1 MSGPTTD
8 IEIMSDAVVLLGKN
22 PFTSIDDASEFA
34 VSVQKFYDLLVP
46 SELAKNS
53 WKFAKKVV
61 TLSLVAGFDPDYAW
75 YSSAY
80 DLPADFLSL
89 VRVYPNIPYQIF
101 GRRIYCSSTGELQ
114 LEYNW
119 QVPVTYWSAPF
130 KEFMVYALAAKLAPS
145 VTENANLTQ
154 MMIME
159 RNATKAIAMYVD
171 SQNSPSVPIQSAPW
185 RECRLTG
192 AFGRFGGSGSGTG
205 GFGGWG

>member
-1 MSGPTTD
+1 MSSSPTTD
-8 IEIMSDAVVLLGKN
+8 IEIMSDAVILLGKK
-22 PFTSIDDASEFA
+22 PFTTIDDAGEFA
-34 VSVQKFYDLLVP
+34 VSVQKFYDLLVS

-61 TLSLVAGFDPDYAW
+61 DLSLVAGFDPDFAW
-75 YSSAY
+75 YNSAY

-101 GRRIYCSSTGELQ
+101 GRRIYCSSQGRLQ
-114 LEYNW
+114 LEYNYN
-119 QVPVTYWSAPF
+119 VPVTYWSAPF
-130 KEFMVYALAAKLAPS
+130 KEFMVYALAAKLSPS

-171 SQNSPSVPIQSAPW
+171 SQNSPSVPIQSSPW
-185 RECRLTG
+185 REVRLTG
-192 AFGRFGGSGSGTG
+192 AFGRYGYGG
-205 GFGGWG
+205 GFNGWG